1 MPNLNSLFSENK
13 LNINESNSKTKTKTI
28 NHKLR
33 YIEDFQSAEGKN

>member
-13 LNINESNSKTKTKTI
+13 SNINESNSKTKTI